1 MLRLIYAIISCR
13 RHQLLIHGCLLL
25 LWPYRIDDNSRT
37 CNHWV
42 LTTESLGRTTPIQRT
57 RWPCENVV
65 SIVNLALNPE
75 AFPLKITISLFSAQ
89 NNFARRWPFFIYIEF
104 IEWNCSH
111 FFAGP
116 QLQSSCVQLDF
127 SHGGLQLPMA
137 SRFFFVHQMRCLQ
150 YSLIWKRRN
159 WVFLLSLN
167 VYVKQSVNEWAQKK
181 VWRVFQ
187 IQWQTEI

>member
-89 NNFARRWPFFIYIEF
+89 NNFARRWPLFLYRIYRMEF
-104 IEWNCSH
+104 KSNP
-111 FFAGP
+111 A
-116 QLQSSCVQLDF
+116 
-127 SHGGLQLPMA
+127 A
-137 SRFFFVHQMRCLQ
+137 SNSIPATAVCNFQWLLFLHQMGCLQ